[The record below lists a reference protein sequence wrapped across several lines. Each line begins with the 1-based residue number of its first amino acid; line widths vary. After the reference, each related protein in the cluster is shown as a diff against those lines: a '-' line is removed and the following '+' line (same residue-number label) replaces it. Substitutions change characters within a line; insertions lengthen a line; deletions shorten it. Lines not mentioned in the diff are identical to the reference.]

1 MIIDRPLKTLN
12 LSQFPNLTSLVV
24 AVDYLY
30 ILDTDYGHNPLPDLI
45 VLLHAAK
52 QLQRP
57 RIEQLSLDL
66 NLCRITPHVTVD
78 DTEQLMEIDGRVAE
92 LSTAPLW
99 NRLVQVLAD
108 SISIKSLSIALDV
121 GHEVWFV
128 RFRDGLR
135 RDSNGLRKLEEKG
148 IIVTIGQR
156 IRS

>member
-1 MIIDRPLKTLN
+1 
-12 LSQFPNLTSLVV
+12 
-24 AVDYLY
+24 
-30 ILDTDYGHNPLPDLI
+30 
-45 VLLHAAK
+45 
-52 QLQRP
+52 
-57 RIEQLSLDL
+57 
-66 NLCRITPHVTVD
+66 
-78 DTEQLMEIDGRVAE
+78 MEIDGRVAE

-108 SISIKSLSIALDV
+108 SISIKSLSIALDI

>member
-1 MIIDRPLKTLN
+1 
-12 LSQFPNLTSLVV
+12 
-24 AVDYLY
+24 
-30 ILDTDYGHNPLPDLI
+30 
-45 VLLHAAK
+45 
-52 QLQRP
+52 
-57 RIEQLSLDL
+57 
-66 NLCRITPHVTVD
+66 
-78 DTEQLMEIDGRVAE
+78 MEVDGRVAE

-128 RFRDGLR
+128 QFRDGLR
-135 RDSNGLRKLEEKG
+135 RDCNGLRKLEEKG